1 MAELI
6 NKQIIEGKL
15 NNENLVI
22 IENPGYTKEE
32 ADEKFATKNEI
43 PDVKNFVKD
52 TDYATPVKAGL
63 VKTQSSLGIEL
74 EEISGQI
81 SIDNADNIEI
91 DNKANIYKPITPSNL
106 DYAVKTSLTTNTIEL
121 TDEEKTNAKNWLGIS
136 SSGSTSDS
144 YSKEEID
151 QMFNNVLTGK
161 VQYLGKDLED
171 ELVSKFDNK
180 TVTGGAVKD
189 APTKYADANM
199 IIEVKAI
206 LTDTAPI
213 IEYGNKKGNGTL
225 EIDAPLDYKSGE
237 TKAPASKMDDSSN
250 IQTYVP
256 TSARFLAELIRCKTG
271 KIIVGIKFTRSK

>member
-22 IENPGYTKEE
+22 IENTGYTKEE

-43 PDVKNFVKD
+43 PDVKNFIKD

-74 EEISGQI
+74 EETSGQI

-91 DNKANIYKPITPSNL
+91 DNKAHIYKPITPSNL
-106 DYAVKTSLTTNTIEL
+106 DYAVKTGLTTNTIEL
-121 TDEEKTNAKNWLGIS
+121 TDEEKTNAQNWLGIS
-136 SSGSTSDS
+136 SSGSGGDS

-161 VQYLGKDLED
+161 VQYLGKELED
-171 ELVSKFDNK
+171 ELTYKYNNT
-180 TVTGGAVKD
+180 TVTGSALKKVPATYNGV
-189 APTKYADANM
+189 NI
-199 IIEVKAI
+199 IIEVKA
-206 LTDTAPI
+206 TTAETAPI

-225 EIDAPLDYKSGE
+225 EVEVPLDYEEGE
-237 TKAPASKMDDSSN
+237 TKAPVSKMDDIAN
-250 IQTYVP
+250 PQNYIP
-256 TSARFLAELIRCKTG
+256 NSARFLAELIRCKTG